1 MKLVICWICGLFL
14 FCSVVSAQAAEELNF
29 KIMLST
35 YSDGKL
41 TQIET
46 GRLVVTVNGAAY
58 GVYEVTSGGRL
69 DFTIPRD
76 QIAQWILSVP
86 GLADRSFQSEVTD
99 GILKIYNQDRADRG
113 VAYYELDGGGYA
125 LEYYQE
131 TLYITNQG
139 DINGPILGDLKQ
151 GQRLDAAERPNL
163 VSAPTKSSLTD
174 GLQAYW
180 SFDDYTPGDS
190 SVNDDSGHAHFL
202 TTSRGIPGSEDG
214 MSGKA
219 ARFSLDGGRFF
230 NTSGA
235 GFGYDQLTTTMWV
248 KHINR
253 NPEQWWTEG
262 VPWPEEAELLLYLGC
277 GVGYKIENSH
287 QTYLLGPK
295 NNFGWQGY
303 NLQLEQLGVWTFLT
317 MTYDNGLFTTYKN
330 ATEPVTVEQPIVASD
345 EYAILG
351 GFSDHNQY
359 DGLMDEVRIYN
370 RVLSQAE
377 INLLYAAPQGEVPP
391 GGPEDNFGGII
402 DPAIV
407 VAGVVNNV
415 TDLPS
420 PDIISAEFNQ
430 TRREGIPYLD
440 NRVIPFSEGSDSDP
454 AAGLLPG
461 ASGVPGVV
469 FQWVYA
475 GDRAPSKIFLPLGE
489 SGELAE
495 GVTVQSLF
503 ETVNGVPMMVI
514 LRFFPAEF
522 LIGLAPGTHTLE
534 YWLEDREGNKS
545 NLRQEK
551 VVIE

>member
-1 MKLVICWICGLFL
+1 M
-14 FCSVVSAQAAEELNF
+14 
-29 KIMLST
+29 
-35 YSDGKL
+35 
-41 TQIET
+41 TQIDN
-46 GRLVVTVNGAAY
+46 GQLVVTVNGSTY
-58 GVYEVTSGGRL
+58 GVYEVASGGRIN
-69 DFTIPRD
+69 FTIPRN
-76 QIAQWILSVP
+76 QIAQWTLSVP
-86 GLADRSFQSEVTD
+86 GLADRSFRSEVND
-99 GILKIYNQDRADRG
+99 GILEIYNQDRADRG

-151 GQRLDAAERPNL
+151 GQRLDVSERPNR
-163 VSAPTKSSLTD
+163 VSTPAKSSLND

-180 SFDDYTPGDS
+180 RFDDYMPGDS

-235 GFGYDQLTTTMWV
+235 GFAYDQMTATLWV
-248 KHINR
+248 KHLAR
-253 NPEQWWTEG
+253 NPEVWHGVTDGIPWT
-262 VPWPEEAELLLYLGC
+262 EEAELLVHLGAGC
-277 GVGYKIENSH
+277 AYKIDNSG
-287 QTYLLGPK
+287 QTYALYHY
-295 NNFGWQGY
+295 NNFDWPATS
-303 NLQLEQLGVWTFLT
+303 LQSESLGDWNFLT
-317 MTYDNGLFTTYKN
+317 LTYQDGLFKSYEN
-330 ATEPVTVEQPIVASD
+330 VTDPGSVEQVRQSSD
-345 EYAILG
+345 GYAILG
-351 GFSDHNQY
+351 GLSDHNQL
-359 DGLMDEVRIYN
+359 DGLLDEVRIYN

-377 INLLYAAPQGEVPP
+377 INLLYSAPQGEVPP
-391 GGPEDNFGGII
+391 GGPEDDFGGII
-402 DPAIV
+402 DPATV

-420 PDIISAEFNQ
+420 PDRISAEFNQ
-430 TRREGIPYLD
+430 TRRDGIPYLD
-440 NRVIPFSEGSDSDP
+440 NRVIPFSEGSDPDKT
-454 AAGLLPG
+454 AGLLPG

-503 ETVNGVPMMVI
+503 ETINGVPMMVI

-534 YWLEDREGNKS
+534 YWLEEREGNKS

-551 VVIE
+551 VTID